1 MVNAHIHT
9 PYSFS
14 AFGSISEALD
24 KAEAEGVRV
33 VGINDFYTT
42 KGFREWHDGCAERS
56 LYPLYGIEL
65 IALDTGMQSKGLRVN
80 DPGNPGRI
88 YLSGKGL
95 AYPPKMNEEASGELA
110 RLRSEANAQVA
121 RMCDK
126 LNGYLQSE
134 GLNIRLDFDQIKSKL
149 TRGLVR
155 ERHLA
160 KALRLAL
167 YPDAENPAALEG
179 ELRSRLLKAGGPA
192 FVPEEPTAF
201 LPVEGVRSI
210 IEAAGGLVT
219 YPFLGDNAKGGFT
232 DFEEDLQKAVDQ
244 LRSLG
249 ICSAEFITT
258 RNSTAVLERYSS
270 YLEDEGFIVSFGS
283 EHNTPAMEPLLL
295 RTRDSESL
303 SEKLQAVN
311 YRGAC
316 AIAAHQAGLRLPRE
330 AMIEEGDR
338 LIQKVLSV

>member
-24 KAEAEGVRV
+24 KAAAEGVRV
-33 VGINDFYTT
+33 VGINDFYSTE
-42 KGFREWHDGCAERS
+42 GFREWHDGCAERA

-65 IALDTGMQSKGLRVN
+65 IALDTGMQASGRRVN

-95 AYPPKMNEEASGELA
+95 AYPPRMGGAAASELA
-110 RLRSEANAQVA
+110 RLRSEANAQME
-121 RMCDK
+121 RMCEK
-126 LNGYLQSE
+126 LNAYLRSE
-134 GLNIRLDFDQIKSKL
+134 GMALQLDFEQIKSAL

-160 KALRLAL
+160 KALRQAL
-167 YPDAENPAALEG
+167 YPQADNPAALEG

-192 FVPEEPTAF
+192 FVPEEPSAF
-201 LPVEGVRSI
+201 LPVKGVQAI
-210 IEAAGGLVT
+210 IEAAGGIVT

-232 DFEEDLQKAVDQ
+232 DFEEDLQKAADQ
-244 LRSLG
+244 LHALG
-249 ICSAEFITT
+249 ISSAEFITT
-258 RNSTAVLERYSS
+258 RNSTAVLEQYSA

-295 RTRDSESL
+295 RTRDAEAL
-303 SEKLQAVN
+303 SDKLQAVN

-330 AMIEEGDR
+330 AMIEEGDK
-338 LIQKVLSV
+338 LIQKVIAV

>member
-1 MVNAHIHT
+1 MTTVNAHIHT

-14 AFGSISEALD
+14 AFGSIPEALD
-24 KAEAEGVRV
+24 KAAAEGVRV
-33 VGINDFYTT
+33 VGINDFYSTE
-42 KGFREWHDGCAERS
+42 GFREWHDGCAERS

-65 IALDTGMQSKGLRVN
+65 IALDPGMQASGQRVN

-95 AYPPKMNEEASGELA
+95 AYPRKMSGEAAGELE
-110 RLRSEANAQVA
+110 RLRREANAHTA
-121 RMCDK
+121 RMCEK
-126 LNGYLQSE
+126 LY
-134 GLNIRLDFDQIKSKL
+134 LDFDQIKSNL

-167 YPDAENPAALEG
+167 YPDCDNPAAIEN

-192 FVPEEPTAF
+192 FVPEDPAAF
-201 LPVEGVRSI
+201 LPVKRVRDI
-210 IEAAGGLVT
+210 IEAAGGIVT

-232 DFEEDLQKAVDQ
+232 DFEEDLQKAADE
-244 LRSLG
+244 LRAHG
-249 ICSAEFITT
+249 IRSAEFITT
-258 RNSTAVLERYSS
+258 RNTTAVLERYSA

-295 RTRDSESL
+295 RTRDSETL
-303 SEKLQAVN
+303 SDKLLAVN

-316 AIAAHQAGLRLPRE
+316 AIAAHQAGLSLPRE

-338 LIQKVLSV
+338 LIQKAITA